1 MTREEMIRLLVLDR
15 LEHSDDVARY
25 LRLEKVL
32 ENGFRGFRNMSD
44 KELATEIRVLGL
56 AAGEV
61 PPDDDFDDAA
71 FDSSLGA
78 GHGYYLG
85 SSQKTENKAR

>member
-15 LEHSDDVARY
+15 LEHSDDVTRY

-44 KELATEIRVLGL
+44 KELASEIRILGL
-56 AAGEV
+56 AAGGDVIDE
-61 PPDDDFDDAA
+61 DLEEQA
-71 FDSSLGA
+71 FDSSHAA
-78 GHGYYLG
+78 GHGYYLHLP
-85 SSQKTENKAR
+85 E